1 MITKNIF
8 LTNLLTFILTINFII
23 PNVYEGLSV
32 SESDNLNALYNPAGL
47 GIDHGW
53 ETFIYGT
60 FDKDD
65 FESGTLYFGDK
76 IKGLGYSFGYQ
87 KIDKI
92 SKPSVYNFGY
102 GTKLKKNLY
111 VGISYNQD
119 QLYQLGTL
127 YRPYNF
133 LSSGFKYTSNNNLDI
148 GLDIRHFNNH
158 RITI

>member
-32 SESDNLNALYNPAGL
+32 SESDNLDALYNPAGL
-47 GIDHGW
+47 GINHGW

-60 FDKDD
+60 FDQDD

-76 IKGLGYSFGYQ
+76 IKGLGYSFGYK

-92 SKPSVYNFGY
+92 SSLQILR
-102 GTKLKKNLY
+102 LKYIFIETRL
-111 VGISYNQD
+111 
-119 QLYQLGTL
+119 L
-127 YRPYNF
+127 F
-133 LSSGFKYTSNNNLDI
+133 
-148 GLDIRHFNNH
+148 
-158 RITI
+158 